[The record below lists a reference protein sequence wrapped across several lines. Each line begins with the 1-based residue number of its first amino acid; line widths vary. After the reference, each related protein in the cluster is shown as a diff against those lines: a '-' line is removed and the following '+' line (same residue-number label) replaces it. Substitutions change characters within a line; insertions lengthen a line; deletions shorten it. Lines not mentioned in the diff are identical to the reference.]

1 MTQIRGIA
9 LSSFNLSK
17 ERRGHLS
24 DSKLNSTRRLTESL
38 KKSFQSH
45 SKRAGPSAE
54 GRGNSSPKRLRAGP
68 VEDDVIVIEDSG
80 EVSSPS
86 KSVAQ
91 HDSSGHGAKTEI
103 EAAAGDMKT
112 LDPKK
117 VLQLFRLNQ
126 KKLA

>member
-1 MTQIRGIA
+1 MTQIRGIV

-17 ERRGHLS
+17 ERSGHHS
-24 DSKLNSTRRLTESL
+24 DSKLNTTRRLTESL
-38 KKSFQSH
+38 KKPFQSH

-54 GRGNSSPKRLRAGP
+54 GRGNNSPKRLRAGP

-86 KSVAQ
+86 KSVSQ
-91 HDSSGHGAKTEI
+91 HDRSGHGAKAEI
-103 EAAAGDMKT
+103 EAAAGNEKT

-117 VLQLFRLNQ
+117 VLQLFRVNQ
-126 KKLA
+126 KRLA